1 MNLYAESSAVLAWLF
16 DEKPAAVEVEAA
28 LDEAE
33 IIVASELTL
42 VECDRTLI
50 RAYTTGSLSE
60 LDMARRRTL
69 LESVSAHWTQLKI
82 DREILDR
89 ARRSF
94 PAEPVRTLDALH
106 LASTLAARS
115 LIPNLALLSLDQRVR
130 DNGAALGFDL
140 LPG

>member
-16 DEKPAAVEVEAA
+16 NERPAEGIEAA

-33 IIVASELTL
+33 IIVASDLTL
-42 VECDRTLI
+42 VECDRALI

-60 LDMARRRTL
+60 LEVARRRTMF
-69 LESVSAHWTQLKI
+69 ESVSAHWTQLKI

-89 ARRSF
+89 ARRRF
-94 PAEPVRTLDALH
+94 PVEPVRTLDALH
-106 LASTLAARS
+106 LASSLAARS
-115 LIPNLALLSLDQRVR
+115 VVSDLSLLSLDQRVR
-130 DNGAALGFDL
+130 DNGAALGFDI